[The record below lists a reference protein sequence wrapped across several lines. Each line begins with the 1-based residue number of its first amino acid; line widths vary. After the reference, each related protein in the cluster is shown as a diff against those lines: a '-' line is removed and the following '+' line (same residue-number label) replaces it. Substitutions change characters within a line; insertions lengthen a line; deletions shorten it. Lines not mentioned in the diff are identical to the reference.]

1 MQVKNLSQ
9 EMSVLDETIGS
20 LNREKGAL
28 QEAHQQ
34 VLNDLQAQEDKVN
47 MLIKAK
53 VRLEQQVDSVSGIV
67 DSSLEN
73 QPSLVRN
80 QFSSS
85 STFCPQVESSLE
97 QEKKQRADMERSKR
111 KLEADLK
118 LSLDSVKDLEGQREA
133 LEERLKK

>member
-20 LNREKGAL
+20 LNREKSAL

-53 VRLEQQVDSVSGIV
+53 VRLEQQVDSVSDWAIKKRHMQGI
-67 DSSLEN
+67 L
-73 QPSLVRN
+73 P
-80 QFSSS
+80 
-85 STFCPQVESSLE
+85 
-97 QEKKQRADMERSKR
+97 
-111 KLEADLK
+111 LK
-118 LSLDSVKDLEGQREA
+118 L
-133 LEERLKK
+133 